1 MRDVDWKAVASGAVI
16 TIVVGILSSVVANVI
31 GLDNDS
37 SGWIV
42 FFWIDVIGAGVGGYV
57 AGRRRLDT
65 PMFHGAL
72 SGLAGYVVVAA
83 VGTAINVAGGHPA
96 PNVVQVIFAALWL
109 ALGGT
114 LGGYVASW
122 RAQKHRP
129 RPET

>member
-1 MRDVDWKAVASGAVI
+1 M

-31 GLDNDS
+31 GLASDS
-37 SGWIV
+37 PGWIV
-42 FFWIDVIGAGVGGYV
+42 FFWIDVVGAGVGGYV

-65 PMFHGAL
+65 PLFHGAV
-72 SGLAGYVVVAA
+72 SGFAGYVVVAA
-83 VGTAINVAGGHPA
+83 VGTAINVAGGHGA
-96 PNVVQVIFAALWL
+96 PSPVQVVFAALWL

-129 RPET
+129 RPDSP